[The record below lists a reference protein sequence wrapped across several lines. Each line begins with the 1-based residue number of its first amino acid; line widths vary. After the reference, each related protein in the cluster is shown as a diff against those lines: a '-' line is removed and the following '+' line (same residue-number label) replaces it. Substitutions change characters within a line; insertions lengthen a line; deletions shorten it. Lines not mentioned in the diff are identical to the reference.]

1 MKKKIIFGVV
11 LLILAILLTL
21 GIKNYVIIQSLEKKF
36 EEYANKD
43 NYHIYNFVHQA
54 NGLKTTR
61 DEYKKGNNSLIAYY
75 SSDINKGLLS
85 KVYKNDAKKV
95 NYITIYSDSKTT
107 NIVNED
113 FKDETNVEIISYLKD
128 LSFGDKLRLAVSN
141 SLKTEK
147 YNGKEVYRISGKSL
161 GNEYE
166 NVIECLVEKET
177 GLVVYVSYES
187 ADEKDKDVEFTE
199 MYYEFDNVDDSI
211 FVQPDKSNFEV
222 ENNQ

>member
-199 MYYEFDNVDDSI
+199 MYYEFDNVDDNI

>member
-43 NYHIYNFVHQA
+43 NYHIYSFVHQA

-75 SSDINKGLLS
+75 SSVINKGLLS
-85 KVYKNDAKKV
+85 KVYKNDTQKV

-166 NVIECLVEKET
+166 NVIDCLVEKET
-177 GLVVYVSYES
+177 GLVVYISYKS

>member
-85 KVYKNDAKKV
+85 KVYKNDAQKV

-161 GNEYE
+161 ENEYE
-166 NVIECLVEKET
+166 NVIDCLVEKET
-177 GLVVYVSYES
+177 GLVVYVSYKS

>member
-75 SSDINKGLLS
+75 SSDINKRLLS
-85 KVYKNDAKKV
+85 KVYKNDAQKV

-166 NVIECLVEKET
+166 NVIDCLVEKET